1 MGVSASHLDWTMVPY
16 VKKSFLKHFKKGL
29 KYIEKLNENEIENI
43 IKENSING
51 KEINFS
57 NEIIQREYSGAYEY
71 GFEMTENEV
80 HQAVEGMYHNLNYF
94 GRLNSNIKNIAV

>member
-43 IKENSING
+43 VKENSING
-51 KEINFS
+51 KEICFS
-57 NEIIQREYSGAYEY
+57 NEALRREFPGAFEY
-71 GFEMTENEV
+71 GIELTESEV
-80 HQAVEGMYHNLNYF
+80 HQAVEGMYHNLNTLQSRS
-94 GRLNSNIKNIAV
+94 GGLIAA